1 VAALDLTVLEDDE
14 GFFPLYNPSPIFVDE
29 VFSQYGQAI
38 EELFNPISEELTQE
52 AMTEMNAQVSAEGQR
67 PEDVAQ
73 EFLESNSLIG
83 G

>member
-1 VAALDLTVLEDDE
+1 
-14 GFFPLYNPSPIFVDE
+14 
-29 VFSQYGQAI
+29 
-38 EELFNPISEELTQE
+38 
-52 AMTEMNAQVSAEGQR
+52 MNAQVSAEGQR